1 MDNQNKNSRNYDIVS
16 ISRANSPKKAH
27 YVQDA
32 LHIEKQQK
40 TSGQFVKV
48 FADIFLKHEAGKK
61 SYF

>member
-1 MDNQNKNSRNYDIVS
+1 MSSQPNKNEYDVAS
-16 ISRANSPKKAH
+16 ISRTGQEKRAN

-32 LHIEKQQK
+32 QRMSKQQQP
-40 TSGQFVKV
+40 SGQFVRV

>member
-1 MDNQNKNSRNYDIVS
+1 MSNPTSKDQYDVAS
-16 ISRANSPKKAH
+16 ISRTGQEKRAN

-32 LHIEKQQK
+32 QRMSKQQQP
-40 TSGQFVKV
+40 SGQFVRV